1 MRQARPDFQPAVK
14 RVPSWGQ
21 AFGQSQ
27 PANTDAFAALG
38 TVMRRVSKDTLFWE
52 GDPVD
57 HVYQVLRGVVCLYKL
72 LPDGRRQVARFCHAG
87 DMIGLTADRRY
98 PYTADAL
105 TELSVV
111 RIRRADLE
119 ARMESDRNVLQKVL
133 AAISQELSLA
143 QNQLLLLGRKSA
155 SERVA
160 SFLYAMVEQ
169 ALRDGGDGR
178 SITLPMT
185 RVDIADFLG
194 LTHETVCRVLSSLKG
209 EGIIATPDPH
219 RVEIL
224 LPEVLEETAEGDGP
238 ERLCA

>member
-1 MRQARPDFQPAVK
+1 MRQAGPDFQPAMN
-14 RVPSWGQ
+14 RVPDWGQ
-21 AFGQSQ
+21 TFGQSQ
-27 PANTDAFAALG
+27 PANMDSFAAIG
-38 TVMRRVSKDTLFWE
+38 TVTRRVSKDTLFWE

-57 HVYQVLRGVVCLYKL
+57 HVYQVVRGVVCLYKL

-87 DMIGLTADRRY
+87 DMIGLTADHRY

-105 TELSVV
+105 TDLAVV
-111 RIRRADLE
+111 RIRRADLDL
-119 ARMESDRNVLQKVL
+119 RMESDRNVLQKVL

-160 SFLYAMVEQ
+160 SFLQAMIEQ
-169 ALRDGGDGR
+169 AQREGGDGR

-194 LTHETVCRVLSSLKG
+194 LTHETVCRVLSTLKA

-219 RVEIL
+219 RIEIL
-224 LPEVLEETAEGDGP
+224 VPNVLEETAEGEGP
-238 ERLCA
+238 QRLCA

>member
-1 MRQARPDFQPAVK
+1 MRQASPDFQPAMNC
-14 RVPSWGQ
+14 VPSWGQ
-21 AFGQSQ
+21 TFGQTQ
-27 PANTDAFAALG
+27 AANTDAFAAIG

-57 HVYQVLRGVVCLYKL
+57 HVYQVIRGVVCLYKL

-111 RIRRADLE
+111 RIRRADLDS
-119 ARMESDRNVLQKVL
+119 RMESDRAVLQKVL

-160 SFLYAMVEQ
+160 SFLHAMVDQ
-169 ALRDGGDGR
+169 AHRDGGDGQ

-194 LTHETVCRVLSSLKG
+194 LTHETVCRVLSALKAG
-209 EGIIATPDPH
+209 GIIATPDPH
-219 RVEIL
+219 CIEIL
-224 LPEVLEETAEGDGP
+224 LPEVLEEIAEGDGP